1 MESTWQDRTCLKRCW
16 RLSSRASTCH
26 RRPVRR
32 RQSGATC
39 AQCGGNQHDPQEEV
53 SHSWSFRRR
62 MFEGARTTEP
72 PAILRHNAEAYAE
85 LRPSFRLQPCAAIH
99 RSWHLSLL
107 ADDPPTGPGPG
118 RRSACS
124 CGVVWRHAQTYP
136 AAHGDAVRRGARGA
150 RQSHRGEVCAG
161 PYGVSG
167 MKIWSRRTHKGQG
180 QHLSIRHHHPDGAY
194 PDQHRQRLWNMTTAK
209 PPSFFRRTPEEDG
222 RGGGFHTGATGSES
236 GLSLRAQ
243 PAVARSGTQRWNTR
257 AWKSI

>member
-1 MESTWQDRTCLKRCW
+1 
-16 RLSSRASTCH
+16 
-26 RRPVRR
+26 
-32 RQSGATC
+32 
-39 AQCGGNQHDPQEEV
+39 
-53 SHSWSFRRR
+53 

-222 RGGGFHTGATGSES
+222 RGGGFHTGATRIGKWTFTPRSASCSEIRNATLEHESLEIDLSYSSSVFEDFLHTMSMIQVEFDRRSGST
-236 GLSLRAQ
+236 
-243 PAVARSGTQRWNTR
+243 ARSTTTPVDEHLGGSCRV
-257 AWKSI
+257 